1 MVVKKRKSPARKEPI
16 VEVLPASSDSSQD
29 EVAGQELT
37 IEDAEITNE
46 ALNEQLD
53 LDSKS
58 SADLPSVEPEILPK
72 PLPTV
77 RAKSDGLVSYDP
89 LEAYLREINAY
100 PALSREEE
108 RELALRYFN
117 NKDIEAAYRLVTHNL
132 WLVVKLARE
141 YENAARNLLDLIQ
154 EGNIGLMEAVKNFD
168 PFREV
173 RFPSYA
179 VWWIKAYIIRY
190 VIANLRLV
198 KLGTTQAQRKLFFNL
213 NKEKER
219 LARAGFSAEPKLLA
233 EKLNVRESDV
243 IEMEQRLGSPD
254 VSVDAPLQA
263 DADTNLLG
271 VIPDMALNAEEL
283 VGQHQMQQMLRD
295 SLDEFAST
303 LGEKERVIF
312 EQRLLQEDRATLQD
326 IAEKFDL
333 SKERI
338 RQLENRIKS
347 KLKEFLLDRLGE
359 DAHNFEGI

>member
-1 MVVKKRKSPARKEPI
+1 MGVKKRKNTAAKNPQ
-16 VEVLPASSDSSQD
+16 VEILPAVSSVRHADQV
-29 EVAGQELT
+29 E
-37 IEDAEITNE
+37 IEDAEVSSE
-46 ALNEQLD
+46 DFAKQLVDEEQLVT
-53 LDSKS
+53 DSTV
-58 SADLPSVEPEILPK
+58 AAPEILPK
-72 PLPTV
+72 PLRPL
-77 RAKSDGLVSYDP
+77 RASSEGLVRYDP
-89 LEAYLREINAY
+89 LEAYLREISSY
-100 PALSREEE
+100 PALNREEE
-108 RELALRYFN
+108 RELALKYFQ

-233 EKLNVRESDV
+233 EKLNVRESEV
-243 IEMEQRLGSPD
+243 VEMEQRLGSPD
-254 VSVDAPLQA
+254 VSVDAPLQS
-263 DADTNLLG
+263 DADSNLLG
-271 VIPDMALNAEEL
+271 VIPDGALNAEEL

-295 SLDEFAST
+295 SLDEFAAT

-338 RQLENRIKS
+338 RQLENRIKL
-347 KLKEFLLDRLGE
+347 KLKEFLLDRLGD
-359 DAHNFEGI
+359 DARHFEGI

>member
-1 MVVKKRKSPARKEPI
+1 MGVKKRKNSANKSPQ
-16 VEVLPASSDSSQD
+16 VEVLPATAPVVLVDQS
-29 EVAGQELT
+29 E
-37 IEDAEITNE
+37 IEDAELSGEDLAKQFIDE
-46 ALNEQLD
+46 DQLA
-53 LDSKS
+53 K
-58 SADLPSVEPEILPK
+58 DLPTAAPEVLPK
-72 PLPTV
+72 PLKPS
-77 RAKSDGLVSYDP
+77 RSSSEGLVRYDP
-89 LEAYLREINAY
+89 LEAYLREISAY
-100 PALSREEE
+100 PSLSREEE
-108 RELALRYFN
+108 RELALKYFQ

-233 EKLNVRESDV
+233 EKLNVRESEV
-243 IEMEQRLGSPD
+243 VEMEQRLGSPD
-254 VSVDAPLQA
+254 VSVDAPLQS
-263 DADTNLLG
+263 DADSNLLG
-271 VIPDMALNAEEL
+271 VIPDSALNAEEL
-283 VGQHQMQQMLRD
+283 VGQHQMQQMLRE
-295 SLDEFAST
+295 SLEEFATS

-312 EQRLLQEDRATLQD
+312 EQRLLQDERTTLQD
-326 IAEKFDL
+326 IAERFDL

-338 RQLENRIKS
+338 RQLENRIKV
-347 KLKEFLLDRLGE
+347 KLKEFLLDRLGD
-359 DAHNFEGI
+359 DARNFEGI